1 MLFIFLKKNITEIKI
16 YNYTIVKYI
25 DLKDVL
31 NRTITAPKLLKKK
44 KALVLLLIMGMA
56 SAAIIVVNYYSIKIL
71 SGVRAYING
80 ESEYSKGQK
89 DASAHLINYISLENE
104 YDYTAF
110 ERAINM
116 PEGDNTARLALSL
129 NNSNYE
135 LAKAGFLQGKNHP
148 EDIADMIWLFKRF
161 QHLAMFEKAI
171 KIWQEGDAMIS
182 DLAQLG
188 IAAHAKIITG
198 KISTKEKRSMVL
210 AINNNSASLTLKEQA
225 FSATLGDI
233 SRKINLYVFIVNALI
248 TLVIV
253 FSSLSSAAIMI
264 RNLANSKK
272 KIIEQNENL
281 QVINAGLDKFVFN
294 VTHDLRSPLASLV
307 GLIDLIDDETDLDQ
321 IKEYT
326 LMMKGSL
333 EKQDRFI
340 NEMLTFIRSKHIG
353 VNKTEC
359 SLTTIVDNVIS
370 QNNYYSGGK
379 EIMFY
384 KELELTQI
392 QSDALKLQVILN
404 NLVSNSVKY
413 SDWKKP
419 EQWVKVKSYRSDT
432 QMIIEVED
440 NGLGIRQKDQE
451 RIFDKFYMSGDNK
464 RSSGIGLYLVKDA
477 VTQLN
482 GKIEVQSEPGLCSKF
497 MVSIPF
503 S

>member
-1 MLFIFLKKNITEIKI
+1 MKNKFGHFAAW
-16 YNYTIVKYI
+16 V
-25 DLKDVL
+25 
-31 NRTITAPKLLKKK
+31 KLLKRK
-44 KALVLLLIMGMA
+44 KALVLLLVMGIA
-56 SAAIIVVNYYSIKIL
+56 SATIVIVNYYSIRIL
-71 SGVRAYING
+71 SGTRAYISG
-80 ESEYSKGQK
+80 ESEYSKGEK
-89 DASAHLINYISLENE
+89 DASARLINYVYLESQS
-104 YDYTAF
+104 DYTAYQK
-110 ERAINM
+110 AISI
-116 PEGDNTARLALSL
+116 PLGDRTARLALSSG
-129 NNSNYE
+129 NNDDE
-135 LAKAGFLQGKNHP
+135 AAKKGLLQGGNHP
-148 EDIADMIWLFKRF
+148 ADADDIIWLFKLFR
-161 QHLAMFEKAI
+161 HLGTFEKAI
-171 KIWQEGDAMIS
+171 KIWADA
-182 DLAQLG
+182 DAQVIKINELG
-188 IAAHAKIITG
+188 IQAHQKVSSGNISAA
-198 KISTKEKRSMVL
+198 EKRSLIL
-210 AINNNSASLTLKEQA
+210 AINNIFGKNAHGGGA
-225 FSATLGDI
+225 FSKTLGDI
-233 SRKINLYVFIVNALI
+233 SRKVSLYVFIVNVLI
-248 TLVIV
+248 MLVIV
-253 FSSLSSAAIMI
+253 YSSLSSAAIMI
-264 RNLANSKK
+264 RNLANSKQ
-272 KIIEQNENL
+272 KILEQNENL

-333 EKQDRFI
+333 EKQDSFI
-340 NEMLTFIRSKHIG
+340 NEMLTFIKSKHTG

-359 SLTTIVDNVIS
+359 SLITIVDNVIS

-379 EIMFY
+379 GIMFY

-451 RIFDKFYMSGDNK
+451 RIFDKFYMSGDNQ

>member
-1 MLFIFLKKNITEIKI
+1 MKN
-16 YNYTIVKYI
+16 
-25 DLKDVL
+25 VL
-31 NRTITAPKLLKKK
+31 NRTITALKLLKKK
-44 KALVLLLIMGMA
+44 KALVLLLLMAMA
-56 SAAIIVVNYYSIKIL
+56 SAAIIMVNYYSIKIL
-71 SGVRAYING
+71 SGAGAYING

-89 DASAHLINYISLENE
+89 DASAHLINYISFENE
-104 YDYTAF
+104 SDYAAF
-110 ERAINM
+110 EKAISI
-116 PEGDNTARLALSL
+116 PKGDNRAQRALSL

-135 LAKAGFLQGKNHP
+135 LAKKGFLQGKNHP
-148 EDIADMIWLFKRF
+148 EDIDDMIWLFNRF
-161 QHLAMFEKAI
+161 RRLAMFEKAI
-171 KIWQEGDAMIS
+171 TIWQDGDAMIS
-182 DLAQLG
+182 DLDRQG
-188 IAAHAKIITG
+188 IAAHKKIIAG
-198 KISTKEKRSMVL
+198 KIPAEEKRAMIL
-210 AINNNSASLTLKEQA
+210 AINSNSAGLTLKEQA
-225 FSATLGDI
+225 FSAALGDI
-233 SRKINLYVFIVNALI
+233 SRKINRYVFIVNVLI

-264 RNLANSKK
+264 SNLAKSKK
-272 KIIEQNENL
+272 RIMEQNENL

-307 GLIDLIDDETDLDQ
+307 GLIDLIDDETDLGQ
-321 IKEYT
+321 IKEYI

-340 NEMLTFIRSKHIG
+340 NEMLTFIKSKHMG

-359 SLTTIVDNVIS
+359 SLITIVDDVIS
-370 QNNYYSGGK
+370 QNNYYNGGK

-482 GKIEVQSEPGLCSKF
+482 GKIEVRSEPGVSSRFK
-497 MVSIPF
+497 VSIPF